1 MRVRADVRST
11 WMAAL
16 ALVLLGACGR
26 GDKPGTEG
34 RAGDDAAKS
43 EVLAKIS
50 GDPIRAQEVEDL
62 RAQIPA
68 HQRSVFEGTRGTLR
82 LLNQIVDRDL
92 LVKAAEDAG
101 LEKDPEVVKQM
112 ADIRR
117 SLLLQTY
124 QKKMVEALPKPTD
137 EDIRKYFDEHPEEFQ
152 IPARVNASWIKCATK
167 ADAERARRRI
177 VVKGEDF
184 GVVAG
189 EVSIDRASAR
199 DGGLLGYFNPTGYIR
214 SVGPDTAFAR
224 KAFELEAGDIGEV
237 FQYKDGWAFIKIHE
251 KTTERAEPFD
261 RAKDRI
267 RTRLTPG
274 FTNEL
279 LQQEL
284 ARLRSKYKVEI
295 LLDVDKELEGKPAD
309 EIMRLATE
317 STEPHDK
324 IDLYEALLR
333 RYPTYARADEARF
346 MIGFMYSEE
355 LHDIEQARVHYE
367 KVLSDYPQSSIRESA
382 QYMLQHMGEGAQM
395 PNFEEPPE
403 GGVSAPV
410 PPPEPAPGTPE
421 TR

>member
-1 MRVRADVRST
+1 
-11 WMAAL
+11 MAAL

-26 GDKPGTEG
+26 GDKPATEG
-34 RAGDDAAKS
+34 QTGDTAAQN

-50 GDPIRAQEVEDL
+50 GDPIRAREIEEL
-62 RAQIPA
+62 RERVPA
-68 HQRSVFEGTRGTLR
+68 HQRSQYEGARGTLR
-82 LLNQIVDRDL
+82 LLNQLVDRDL
-92 LVKAAEDAG
+92 LVKAAVDAG
-101 LEKDPEVVKQM
+101 LEKDPEVAKQM
-112 ADIRR
+112 EEIRR
-117 SLLLQTY
+117 SLLLQYY
-124 QKKMVEALPKPTD
+124 QKKLVDALPKPSD
-137 EDIRKYFDEHPEEFQ
+137 EDIRKYFDEHPEEFE

-167 ADAERARRRI
+167 ADAEKARRRI
-177 VVKGEDF
+177 IVKGEDF
-184 GVVAG
+184 GTVAR

-237 FQYKDGWAFIKIHE
+237 FQYQDGWAFIKIHE
-251 KTTERAEPFD
+251 KTTERAEPFE
-261 RAKDRI
+261 RAQDRI
-267 RTRLTPG
+267 RGRLTPG
-274 FTNEL
+274 FTEEL

-295 LLDVDKELEGKPAD
+295 MLDVDKELEGKSAD
-309 EIMRLATE
+309 ELMRLATE
-317 STEPHDK
+317 ATEPHDK
-324 IDLYEALLR
+324 IDYYEALLR

-355 LHDIEQARVHYE
+355 LHDLARARVEYE

-395 PNFEEPPE
+395 PDFEEPPDT
-403 GGVSAPV
+403 GVSVPAPA
-410 PPPEPAPGTPE
+410 PEPAPGTPQ